1 MKKVL
6 TILFCILVLTGCERK
21 LENRNIK
28 KPKKIDEENVV
39 KTEIMTNFDELLNNK
54 ENKGFVLSTYTS
66 YDKIDFKELLTEF
79 PEKYRVLLDNT
90 SYEYKTLIT
99 KYSDFDGKTIYKLTK
114 SNLKK
119 YIKEKT
125 KYALDDFEK
134 INLEELA
141 YLETYDSY
149 YTIGEFSSELI
160 DTYNVVID
168 ENIYSVYYKYNGNK
182 YKLVLKKIDNDYLF
196 TSNIINN

>member
-28 KPKKIDEENVV
+28 KQIKIDDENVV
-39 KTEIMTNFDELLNNK
+39 KTEIMTQFDDLLNSK

-90 SYEYKTLIT
+90 SYEYKNLIT
-99 KYSDFDGKTIYKLTK
+99 KYSDFDGKIVYKLTR

-125 KYALDDFEK
+125 KYALDDFEQ
-134 INLEELA
+134 INLDELA
-141 YLETYDSY
+141 YLENYDAY
-149 YTIGEFSSELI
+149 YTVGEFSSELI
-160 DTYNVVID
+160 DTYNVLTD